1 MTTHANVKPVNAS
14 IWQKIGLWLQAF
26 DDAANYDPMEVMGSK
41 IDDLEI
47 RLKNLET
54 DIKNVAGFGP

>member
-26 DDAANYDPMEVMGSK
+26 DDAVDYDPVEGLNSK
-41 IDDLEI
+41 VDDLEI

-54 DIKNVAGFGP
+54 DIKNVAGHGS